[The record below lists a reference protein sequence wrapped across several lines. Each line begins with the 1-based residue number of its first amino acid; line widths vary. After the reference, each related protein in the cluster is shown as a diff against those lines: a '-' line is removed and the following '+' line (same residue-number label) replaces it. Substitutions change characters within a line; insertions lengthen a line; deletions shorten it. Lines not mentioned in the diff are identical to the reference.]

1 MAYGVILGQKTDLSK
16 YADSIQLKKATYGDL
31 PIGTTVSLNVGG
43 TQYDWIVVQQGTP
56 SDLYDNS
63 CNGTWL
69 MMKNCYNRKVWD
81 ANNVNNYGKS
91 DINNYLNSTF
101 YNLFDRNIQSIIQE
115 VKIPYVNNNVLTTSD
130 VKVFLLS
137 PLELNIPTSSPVP
150 DGNVLS
156 YFVNATNS
164 NRIANLNNSPISW
177 WNRSLSYNQPSTIYY
192 IVDSGTFSV
201 SFPDDNYGV
210 RPVII
215 VQSTAFP
222 LTQYYTL
229 ILPDG
234 TNITSEVR
242 QALGLN

>member
-1 MAYGVILGQKTDLSK
+1 MAYGAILGQKTDLSK
-16 YADSIQLKKATYGDL
+16 YADSIQLRKATYGDL
-31 PIGTTVSLNVGG
+31 PIGATVPLNVGE

-69 MMKNCYNRKVWD
+69 MMKNCYNKKVWD
-81 ANNVNNYGKS
+81 SDNVSNYGTS

-101 YNLFDRNIQSIIQE
+101 YNLFDRSTQSIIQE
-115 VKIPYVNNNVLTTSD
+115 VKIPYVNNKVLTTSD

-137 PLELNIPTSSPVP
+137 PLELNIPTGSPVP

-156 YFVNATNS
+156 YFVNATDS
-164 NRIANLNNSPISW
+164 DRIANLNNSPINW
-177 WNRSLSYNQPSTIYY
+177 WSRSLSYSQPSTIYS
-192 IVDSGTFSV
+192 IDSSG
-201 SFPDDNYGV
+201 SFTLYFPNKNLGV
-210 RPVII
+210 RPAII

-222 LTQYYTL
+222 LTQFYTL
-229 ILPDG
+229 TLPDG

-242 QALGLN
+242 QVLGLT